1 MKAFLAGCGGAIILA
16 VIAAVV
22 LDQLGLSSQ
31 NVFQSPNV
39 RL

>member
-1 MKAFLAGCGGAIILA
+1 MKAFIAGCGAAIILA
-16 VIAAVV
+16 VVSAVV

>member
-1 MKAFLAGCGGAIILA
+1 MKAFITGCGAALVLA
-16 VIAAVV
+16 VVAAVV

>member
-1 MKAFLAGCGGAIILA
+1 MKAFIAGCGAALVLA
-16 VIAAVV
+16 VVAAIV